1 MQMNRRQAVHALGW
15 GGATLLVGCNTT
27 PIITPAPTN
36 GELSSGAT
44 VTDCTGTITLGVKLK
59 SSITDVI
66 KVEFYQ
72 GKTLLGT
79 ITAAPY
85 SLDIPAQSVVTKGGG
100 DSDDSENETEYERH
114 FTAKIYL
121 KSGKAFTTEKIMVTI
136 KKDCTTTPD
145 TTPPTVSLAASSSNV
160 TAAGKVTLTATAAD
174 NVGVSKVEFYE
185 GAALLGTKTAAPYI
199 FDLNFAAADNGTH
212 NYIAKAFDVANN
224 SATSSP
230 SVTVVVNIGGA
241 PSDTTAPTVGLSSS
255 SLSVTAAGSIVLTAS
270 AADNVGVTKVEFYE
284 GGTLLGTKTAAPY
297 TQSVAFT
304 SANNGTHN
312 YTAKAY
318 DAANNSASSTPA
330 VAVVVNIGQPA
341 DTTPPTVS
349 LSSSSLSV
357 TAAGSITLTATA
369 SDNVGVTKVEFYDGA
384 TLIGTKTAAPYT
396 QSVAFTDANNGT
408 HNYTAT
414 AYDAAGNTKASTP
427 ATAVVVNIPAPTTG
441 TKVAALTDFP
451 SVGSW
456 KDFAGPLGSDVGG
469 LVYRSSAPQT
479 GGITVN
485 GMNLIAFSRHCT
497 HQGCDVLDLGPDAT
511 HTLTCPCHGATFNL
525 ESGAAQTL
533 PAKSPLPKLVIKAF
547 ADGIYLQ

>member
-1 MQMNRRQAVHALGW
+1 MQMNRRQAVQALGW

-27 PIITPAPTN
+27 PIIAPAPSN
-36 GELSSGAT
+36 GQLSSGAT
-44 VTDCTGTITLGVKLK
+44 TTDCTGTITLAVKLR
-59 SSITDVI
+59 SDVTEVI

-79 ITAAPY
+79 VTQAPY
-85 SLDIPAQSVVTKGGG
+85 SLDVPAQSVVTKGG
-100 DSDDSENETEYERH
+100 DSDDSENEHEYERH

-145 TTPPTVSLAASSSNV
+145 TTPPTVSLVASSGTV

-185 GAALLGTKTAAPYI
+185 GATLLATKTAAPYS
-199 FDLNFAAADNGTH
+199 FDLNFVTANNGTH
-212 NYIAKAFDVANN
+212 NYIAKAFDAANN
-224 SATSSP
+224 SAISSP
-230 SVTVVVNIGGA
+230 SVTVVVNIGGT
-241 PSDTTAPTVGLSSS
+241 PGDTTAPTVGLSSS
-255 SLSVTAAGSIVLTAS
+255 SLSVTAAGSITLTAT
-270 AADNVGVTKVEFYE
+270 AADNVAVTKVEFFE

-297 TQSVAFT
+297 TQSVSFVA
-304 SANNGTHN
+304 ANNGTHN

-369 SDNVGVTKVEFYDGA
+369 SDNVAVTKVEFYDGA

-396 QSVAFTDANNGT
+396 QSVAFTNANNGT
-408 HNYTAT
+408 HSYSAK
-414 AYDAAGNTKASTP
+414 AYDAAGNTRASTP
-427 ATAVVVNIPAPTTG
+427 TTDVVVNIAAAATG
-441 TKVAALTDFP
+441 TKVALLTDFP

-456 KDFAGPLGSDVGG
+456 KDFAAPLGSDVGG
-469 LVYRSSAPQT
+469 IVYRSNALQA
-479 GGITVN
+479 GGITIN

-497 HQGCDVLDLGPDAT
+497 HQGCDVLDLGPDAA
-511 HTLTCPCHGATFNL
+511 HLLTCPCHGATFNL
-525 ESGAAQTL
+525 EAGGAFTA
-533 PAKSPLPKLVIKAF
+533 PAKTPLATLVIKAF